1 MRRGF
6 VHGITSLVLA
16 ASLTVGTSALAGSTA
31 GYVSIKGQKQ
41 GQFKGES
48 PVTARAKQWIDVLAF
63 KSGVVVPTDPST
75 GSATGRR
82 KHDPVCFTKVWGPA
96 SPQLFSSAVSNET
109 LTEVSFEFVKPDAGG
124 KEMVF
129 QTIKLTNA
137 QIVEDRQRVTPNTDP
152 VHAPEILEDICFDY
166 QRIDITNND
175 GHTQAT
181 DTW

>member
-1 MRRGF
+1 MQKGF
-6 VHGITSLVLA
+6 VHGVTSLVLA
-16 ASLTVGTSALAGSTA
+16 ASMTVSTSALAAIT

-48 PVTARAKQWIDVLAF
+48 TITSRSKLWIDVLEF
-63 KSGVVVPTDPST
+63 KSGVVVPTDPTT

-96 SPQLFSSAVSNET
+96 SPQFFSSAVSNET
-109 LTEVSFEFVKPDAGG
+109 LTEVSFEFVRADVG

-137 QIVEDRQRVTPNTDP
+137 QIVEDRQRLSPSTEVG
-152 VHAPEILEDICFDY
+152 VHGSEVLEDICFDY